1 MTQTQK
7 RLTIIELA
15 ISITD
20 IETINLQ
27 VLKLQPLRSD
37 IQIDKILSELKAEN
51 YAQAKKLIAQYHLS
65 PNHTVVQR
73 IPIEELE
80 IIDSFDFL
88 EVKTSDKAAL
98 DTKKI
103 SPELLQEDS
112 DNAQET
118 EEVLE
123 ENRSKIENTP
133 SSQPFDTLLNID
145 AKSVLEDNIALD
157 INTEETQKE
166 KIDFALDQIPQDTF
180 LDTAEDNSNL
190 SETNQMSSSVVAED
204 INEDITQTTT
214 DKETHAA
221 IEPIHTKDKPTVDSY
236 ILLKSLENT
245 YPPIVIKEVYSQS
258 LKTWLDTINKNEY
271 DDDKIDNIVKYI
283 GELSQTDKAE
293 AAQFLLATSI
303 TKAPYAQFILARAL
317 YKGTILSRNLD
328 ESFRIMS
335 QLTHKDHYPQ
345 AYCDLAQFFENG
357 ITTKKNKKEALNLYK
372 EAMDLGVQRAQK
384 HYERLKTETSGFFS
398 FFK

>member
-27 VLKLQPLRSD
+27 ILKLQPLRSD
-37 IQIDKILSELKAEN
+37 IHIDKILSELKAEN

-65 PNHTVVQR
+65 PNHTIVQR

-88 EVKTSDKAAL
+88 EVKTSDTAAL

-103 SPELLQEDS
+103 SPELLKEDS
-112 DNAQET
+112 DNAEES

-145 AKSVLEDNIALD
+145 TKSVLEDNIALD
-157 INTEETQKE
+157 IHTEETQKE

-180 LDTAEDNSNL
+180 LDTAEDTSNL
-190 SETNQMSSSVVAED
+190 SETSQMRSSVVPED
-204 INEDITQTTT
+204 LNEVISKTTT
-214 DKETHAA
+214 DKEAHAA
-221 IEPIHTKDKPTVDSY
+221 IEPIHTQDKPTVDSY

-283 GELSQTDKAE
+283 GKLSQTDKAE

>member
-27 VLKLQPLRSD
+27 ILKLQPLRSD

-65 PNHTVVQR
+65 PNHTIVQR

-88 EVKTSDKAAL
+88 EVKTSDTAAR

-157 INTEETQKE
+157 IHTEETQKE

-190 SETNQMSSSVVAED
+190 SETNQMRSSVVAED
-204 INEDITQTTT
+204 INEVISQTTT
-214 DKETHAA
+214 DKEAHAA
-221 IEPIHTKDKPTVDSY
+221 IEPIHTEDKPTVDSY